1 MPIVSIA
8 GTTKTFEVKEG
19 EILYDSLYERGEV
32 LPHGCLS
39 GSCGACRV
47 VIIQGK
53 ENLLPPGVIEQNTI
67 DSVRAE
73 LDPKTSQ
80 GMEIRLSCRAK
91 VTGHVTFGPMK

>member
-1 MPIVSIA
+1 MPCVSLA

-19 EILYDSLYERGEV
+19 DILYDSLYDQGEV

-53 ENLLPPGVIEQNTI
+53 ENLMPAGVIEQNTI

-80 GMEIRLSCRAK
+80 EMEIRLSCRAK
-91 VTGHVTFGPMK
+91 VTGHVTIEPLK